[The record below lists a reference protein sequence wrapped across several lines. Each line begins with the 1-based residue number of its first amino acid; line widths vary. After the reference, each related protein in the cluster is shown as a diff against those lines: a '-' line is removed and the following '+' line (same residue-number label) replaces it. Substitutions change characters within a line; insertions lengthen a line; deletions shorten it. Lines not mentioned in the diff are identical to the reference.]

1 MKKAG
6 NSEKRPE
13 IWRQVFRRMKNQD
26 GASLMAALLFFVFC
40 GVGASIILA
49 SASASAG
56 KIRHLP
62 REDQKRYAVDSAAAF
77 LRDELQKTENIVKI
91 KEVIVHDS
99 REDEEDDED
108 DFYCYYVGSRKNTDN
123 EATWQKFYGTDLGLS
138 SAESA
143 NSAVLDSLIV
153 DIYKNNEYG
162 KQTERDDASEEE
174 MRTGGSN
181 RGLNGSLGDIS
192 RTSDADTV
200 YKEFTLTVKKSGT
213 SGNAIAPL
221 KTNVRLW
228 MADNYKI
235 TAVISDTLTAEDKK
249 EERCEKRLELEA
261 ARSSEREKVTV
272 EIKVKGDD
280 GDSDDSGE
288 TGLAAAGTE
297 GGDSGGE
304 DDSYTITTTTIITT
318 IRWQNGT
325 IEKELL
331 QDDK

>member
-1 MKKAG
+1 MYM
-6 NSEKRPE
+6 NYFMENRVSFHPD
-13 IWRQVFRRMKNQD
+13 I
-26 GASLMAALLFFVFC
+26 
-40 GVGASIILA
+40 
-49 SASASAG
+49 
-56 KIRHLP
+56 
-62 REDQKRYAVDSAAAF
+62 ED
-77 LRDELQKTENIVKI
+77 N
-91 KEVIVHDS
+91 
-99 REDEEDDED
+99 
-108 DFYCYYVGSRKNTDN
+108 FYCYYVGSQKNMDN
-123 EATWQKFYGTDLGLS
+123 EASWQKFYATDVGTTGTVG
-138 SAESA
+138 AI
-143 NSAVLDSLIV
+143 LDSLIV
-153 DIYKNNEYG
+153 DIYKNK

-181 RGLNGSLGDIS
+181 RGLNGSLDGIS

-249 EERCEKRLELEA
+249 EERCERRLELEA
-261 ARSSEREKVTV
+261 LASTQRWKNIVSGNE
-272 EIKVKGDD
+272 GDP
-280 GDSDDSGE
+280 DDSGE

>member
-1 MKKAG
+1 
-6 NSEKRPE
+6 
-13 IWRQVFRRMKNQD
+13 
-26 GASLMAALLFFVFC
+26 
-40 GVGASIILA
+40 
-49 SASASAG
+49 
-56 KIRHLP
+56 
-62 REDQKRYAVDSAAAF
+62 
-77 LRDELQKTENIVKI
+77 
-91 KEVIVHDS
+91 
-99 REDEEDDED
+99 
-108 DFYCYYVGSRKNTDN
+108 
-123 EATWQKFYGTDLGLS
+123 
-138 SAESA
+138 
-143 NSAVLDSLIV
+143 
-153 DIYKNNEYG
+153 
-162 KQTERDDASEEE
+162 

-181 RGLNGSLGDIS
+181 RGLNGSLGGIS

-249 EERCEKRLELEA
+249 EERCERRLELEA
-261 ARSSEREKVTV
+261 LTSTQSWEDIVSGNE
-272 EIKVKGDD
+272 GDP
-280 GDSDDSGE
+280 DDSGE

-297 GGDSGGE
+297 DGDSGGE
-304 DDSYTITTTTIITT
+304 GDSYTITTTTIITT

>member
-1 MKKAG
+1 
-6 NSEKRPE
+6 
-13 IWRQVFRRMKNQD
+13 MKNQD

-91 KEVIVHDS
+91 KEVIVEDS
-99 REDEEDDED
+99 REDDIEDN
-108 DFYCYYVGSRKNTDN
+108 FYCYYVGSQKNMDN
-123 EATWQKFYGTDLGLS
+123 EASWQKFYATDAGTTGTVG
-138 SAESA
+138 AI
-143 NSAVLDSLIV
+143 LDSLIV

-181 RGLNGSLGDIS
+181 RGLNGSLDGIS

-213 SGNAIAPL
+213 SGNEIAPL

-249 EERCEKRLELEA
+249 EERCERRLELEA
-261 ARSSEREKVTV
+261 LASTQRWKNIVSGNE
-272 EIKVKGDD
+272 